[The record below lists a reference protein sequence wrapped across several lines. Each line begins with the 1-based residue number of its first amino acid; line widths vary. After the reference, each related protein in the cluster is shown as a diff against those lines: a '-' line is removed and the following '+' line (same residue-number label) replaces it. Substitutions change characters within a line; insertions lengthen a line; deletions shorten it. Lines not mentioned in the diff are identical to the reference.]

1 MKEIESITFHFTIK
15 KEGNLTEVCQFSYQ
29 RKTEENFDRNVIDRI
44 FITSFSRFL
53 SRPNEKWKSW
63 NFIPSP
69 REFRPIS
76 LATNCLQI
84 LSIYPYDL
92 RSRKRDRREFRNLL
106 RTTGP
111 YECELWMQ
119 DSQLFPIKISSP
131 YFSFYI
137 SISLIFR
144 YIILLEFLESFSQKN
159 CVIFDIISRV
169 FIIFI
174 SYTHPI
180 RWK

>member
-1 MKEIESITFHFTIK
+1 MRNESRGILSPLLENFDQYLWQRIVFKFFPST
-15 KEGNLTEVCQFSYQ
+15 LTTYVHE
-29 RKTEENFDRNVIDRI
+29 KGTEENFEI
-44 FITSFSRFL
+44 FS
-53 SRPNEKWKSW
+53 
-63 NFIPSP
+63 
-69 REFRPIS
+69 
-76 LATNCLQI
+76 
-84 LSIYPYDL
+84 
-92 RSRKRDRREFRNLL
+92 
-106 RTTGP
+106 GP

-180 RWK
+180 R